1 MRYIS
6 VRHGTVKHSGE
17 ILRSQENVMWV
28 DEYLQGDEWKVRGE
42 GEEQVVLT
50 RLITL
55 SISNFVP
62 FPRLEHKL
70 SGLHR

>member
-28 DEYLQGDEWKVRGE
+28 EEYLQSDEWKVRGE
-42 GEEQVVLT
+42 GGRTGSVNAFNYFIYFKFRSFSEAGTQVV
-50 RLITL
+50 RLA
-55 SISNFVP
+55 
-62 FPRLEHKL
+62 
-70 SGLHR
+70 